1 MKLSFSKLWLRSWN
15 VSGGAPTDVS
25 LKSCFGRMRSCSARK
40 AMRRSKDA
48 TLKTTCLYGPNRD
61 IAFFIP
67 VGSRP
72 GSVRFARRR
81 KDCRL
86 SAETDMQEYF
96 ASVHLRFTRR
106 CSRSNGQDSFG

>member
-1 MKLSFSKLWLRSWN
+1 
-15 VSGGAPTDVS
+15 
-25 LKSCFGRMRSCSARK
+25 
-40 AMRRSKDA
+40 
-48 TLKTTCLYGPNRD
+48 LYGPNRD

-106 CSRSNGQDSFG
+106 CSRSNGQDSFGTSRGSPAVSKCSLMRNAGQSCF